1 MDINYLSTQILESR
15 GIVVDKNDL
24 EGEPK
29 VHGFVRAETT
39 EPKVFSQPAAAF
51 NPEEIAVD
59 DVESDEDQEEIEI
72 PETHVPDT
80 VFGSIAASAP
90 EAQSIGARDRFK
102 MKKT

>member
-24 EGEPK
+24 EGKPK

-39 EPKVFSQPAAAF
+39 EPKVSQPAAAF

-59 DVESDEDQEEIEI
+59 DVESEEDQEQIET

-90 EAQSIGARDRFK
+90 EAQPIGARDRFK
-102 MKKT
+102 MKKN